1 MLLFLQAMK
10 YLSTVRIGVLAAVVL
25 SLASCNLFQKVK
37 EGTKELF
44 GEEVVARVGE
54 HKLYRSRLQQFIP
67 AGATAED
74 SLSLAQRYIQTW
86 AEDLIVLDVAEK
98 QLSKKEMDVSRELE
112 QYRRSLIK
120 YRYEQL
126 YINQRLDTLVTE
138 EQIRRYYESHPDKFI
153 LPRPILKTR
162 FVVISPDSPNFKN
175 IRTKMA
181 SDKVEDVLEAD
192 SLAFSSAI
200 RYADNSDTWL
210 DALTLAKEFGTDWMS
225 MLSLLKNSFI
235 ELTDP
240 SGNLRIAY
248 VVASVKEGKTAPL
261 DFCREKV
268 REIIINARKHA
279 LAESLEQDLLEEAR
293 SDGKFIV
300 Y

>member
-1 MLLFLQAMK
+1 MK
-10 YLSTVRIGVLAAVVL
+10 KL
-25 SLASCNLFQKVK
+25 SLGILLALTVTSCNLFHKVA
-37 EGTKELF
+37 EGASELF
-44 GEEVVARVGE
+44 GEEVVARVGD
-54 HKLYRSRLQQFIP
+54 HKLYRSRLRNYIP
-67 AGATAED
+67 AGASAED
-74 SLSLAQRYIQTW
+74 SLALANQYIRSW

-126 YINQRLDTLVTE
+126 YINERLDTLVTE
-138 EQIRRYYESHPDKFI
+138 EQIRQYYESHPEKFV

-162 FVVISPDSPNFKN
+162 FVVISPDSPNLRS

-192 SLAFSSAI
+192 SLAFLSAI

-210 DALTLAKEFGTDWMS
+210 DALTLAREFGTDYVS
-225 MLSLLKNSFI
+225 MLSLLRNSFI
-235 ELTDP
+235 EMTDP
-240 SGNLRIAY
+240 SGNLRLAY
-248 VVASVKEGKTAPL
+248 VVASVKDGKTAPL
-261 DFCREKV
+261 DFCRDKV

-279 LAESLEQDLLEEAR
+279 LAENLEQDLLEEAR
-293 SDGKFIV
+293 SNGKFIV